1 MKLFSR
7 IARKLD
13 VEMAMKDTGTP
24 SPYPTFLLSTAV
36 AFVAPCKNT
45 MTWCERLTAT
55 TPADRA
61 NAVAGD
67 GKSVWSFWE
76 QEF

>member
-36 AFVAPCKNT
+36 AP
-45 MTWCERLTAT
+45 
-55 TPADRA
+55 
-61 NAVAGD
+61 
-67 GKSVWSFWE
+67 
-76 QEF
+76 